1 MPSCRDIITRA
12 LRKLGHIGR
21 AENPSEAD
29 ESMGLAA
36 LQSMF
41 DEWAAGGAF
50 GPVRDLYKDAA
61 YTARAGERIRSAATV
76 TLPDYTQVDGA
87 TYTDDYGF
95 GVCRDVRPR
104 NRALIVVVNPTTGA
118 RKTSLWD
125 AWSGQWVEIEAL
137 TPNDEAPLAALGAD
151 GLACCLA
158 RVLTDDTGQKLGD
171 ETRRRAQAFESRI
184 KIGADGRRDATPGVY
199 C

>member
-21 AENPSEAD
+21 TENPSEAD

-41 DEWAAGGAF
+41 DGWASGGAF

-61 YTARAGERIRSAATV
+61 YTARAGDRVRSTAAV

-95 GVCRDVRPR
+95 GVCRDDRPR
-104 NRALIVVVNPTTGA
+104 NRALIVVVNPTTGVSQ
-118 RKTSLWD
+118 TNLWD
-125 AWSGQWVEIEAL
+125 AWRGQWVEIEGL
-137 TPNDEAPLAALGAD
+137 TPNDEAPLADLGAD

-171 ETRRRAQAFESRI
+171 ETRRGAVAFENRI
-184 KIGADGRRDATPGVY
+184 KNGADSRRDATPGVFS
-199 C
+199 